1 MTQDNTSQNNQ
12 LILIVD
18 DDASIRMTATG
29 ILELQGYSTLEAD
42 SAESCLSICQKH
54 LPTIILL
61 DAVMPGMDGFNCAL
75 ELKNLFGVQCPP
87 IFMLTSLDDRNSIYR
102 SFDVGITDHLIKPL
116 NWDDLITKIN
126 RICCRKDKNQKLKQ
140 QFEEI
145 YSLREKLQ
153 DSVYQTERKIR
164 YV

>member
-1 MTQDNTSQNNQ
+1 MTMDNISQNNQ

-42 SAESCLSICQKH
+42 SAESCLSICQEH
-54 LPTIILL
+54 LPTVILL
-61 DAVMPGMDGFNCAL
+61 DAVMPGMDGFNCAVQ
-75 ELKNLFGVQCPP
+75 LKSLLGVHCPP
-87 IFMLTSLDDRNSIYR
+87 IFMMTSLDDRNSIYR
-102 SFDVGITDHLIKPL
+102 SFDVGITDYLLKPL
-116 NWDDLITKIN
+116 NWNDLIEKIN
-126 RICCRKDKNQKLKQ
+126 RVSSSEDKNQKLKQ

-153 DSVYQTERKIR
+153 NSVYQTKNKIR